1 MGAGQAGGGVRPLP
15 RKLFV
20 ASSPAASVLHST
32 LATAA
37 CGFVPWCGAQLAVF
51 PLPWRCS
58 GLHFLAVMPDE
69 ESEVCSGLWLLLDRK
84 PPNV

>member
-1 MGAGQAGGGVRPLP
+1 MVRRSAG
-15 RKLFV
+15 
-20 ASSPAASVLHST
+20 
-32 LATAA
+32 
-37 CGFVPWCGAQLAVF
+37 CNC
-51 PLPWRCS
+51 PLPWHCS